1 MRVGIYPGSFDPIT
15 LGHIDIIE
23 RSARI
28 FDKLIVAV
36 LRNSEKKSL
45 FTVDDRIEMILDA
58 VKEYKNV
65 EVIHFD
71 GLTIEFAKKYNA
83 ECIVR
88 GLRAVTDFEYEL
100 QLAQINKQL
109 DKKLETIFLTT
120 NIMYSYLSS
129 SVVKEIAMY
138 NGDITK
144 FVTPFVEKKL
154 KEKYS

>member
-36 LRNSEKKSL
+36 LKNSEKKSL

-144 FVTPFVEKKL
+144 FVTPFVEQKL